1 MKKTL
6 KNVCDF
12 FTGTGFPV
20 IYQGK
25 TDGELPF
32 YKVGDVANN
41 VINGHVY
48 LKLCK
53 NYISRK
59 IAKDIKGIIVPKD
72 TIVFAKIGEA
82 LKLNRRSITSTECLI
97 DNNMLGICP
106 KNQIVRTKYFYYFL
120 KQLKMQNLAETTTV
134 PSVKKSTLENV
145 IINIPPLQ
153 NQLHI
158 ENILNTV
165 SNIIS
170 NYQKELTQL
179 DLLTQSLFV
188 EMFGDLKVNN
198 KHWNIVGFKDCA
210 TIDTKMV
217 HDFKGYGDYP
227 HIGIDC
233 IEKETGRLLGYRTI
247 SEDKVIS
254 GKYLFTPNHI
264 IYSKIRPNLNKV
276 AMPEFSGLCSADA
289 YPILVKEGICNR
301 EYLGYTLRSRYFLDY
316 ILTFSTRTNLPK
328 VNRKQVE
335 SFSLPLPPIELQ
347 EHFTSLV
354 KNIHKHKSVVQKSLD
369 ETQLLFDSLMQKYF
383 G

>member
-1 MKKTL
+1 M
-6 KNVCDF
+6 
-12 FTGTGFPV
+12 
-20 IYQGK
+20 
-25 TDGELPF
+25 
-32 YKVGDVANN
+32 
-41 VINGHVY
+41 
-48 LKLCK
+48 KLCK

-188 EMFGDLKVNN
+188 EMFGDTVINPLGWEEHKLEEYIDFLTSGSRGWAKYFVNEENELFLTIKNVKNN
-198 KHWNIVGFKDCA
+198 KIVLDDIQYIKAPKNKEAERTKVKCGDLLISITADLGRTGVIDKDISSRGAYINQHLSLVRLDQNRINPQYISYYLETDAGKRQFCSKNQNGVKAGLNFDAIKSLNIIV
-210 TIDTKMV
+210 
-217 HDFKGYGDYP
+217 
-227 HIGIDC
+227 
-233 IEKETGRLLGYRTI
+233 
-247 SEDKVIS
+247 
-254 GKYLFTPNHI
+254 
-264 IYSKIRPNLNKV
+264 
-276 AMPEFSGLCSADA
+276 
-289 YPILVKEGICNR
+289 
-301 EYLGYTLRSRYFLDY
+301 
-316 ILTFSTRTNLPK
+316 
-328 VNRKQVE
+328 
-335 SFSLPLPPIELQ
+335 PPIELQ
-347 EHFTSLV
+347 DDFV
-354 KNIHKHKSVVQKSLD
+354 KNIYFIDKHKSVVQKSLD

>member
-1 MKKTL
+1 MLLAKLVTNKKVNTNRGSSMKSFNEIIYDVTKFGRKIKTSDYMGNGKYPIIDQGKNLISGYTNEENDIFVDVPAIIFGDHTRILKYIDTPFFLGADGTKILKAKNENCNLKFIYYALKNIKIPDTGYNRHYKWLKESSIIYPAIEHQDKIVNILDRITSIITL
-6 KNVCDF
+6 KKQQLVF
-12 FTGTGFPV
+12 LE
-20 IYQGK
+20 K
-25 TDGELPF
+25 
-32 YKVGDVANN
+32 
-41 VINGHVY
+41 
-48 LKLCK
+48 LK
-53 NYISRK
+53 
-59 IAKDIKGIIVPKD
+59 
-72 TIVFAKIGEA
+72 
-82 LKLNRRSITSTECLI
+82 
-97 DNNMLGICP
+97 
-106 KNQIVRTKYFYYFL
+106 
-120 KQLKMQNLAETTTV
+120 
-134 PSVKKSTLENV
+134 
-145 IINIPPLQ
+145 
-153 NQLHI
+153 H
-158 ENILNTV
+158 
-165 SNIIS
+165 
-170 NYQKELTQL
+170 
-179 DLLTQSLFV
+179 SLFV

-217 HDFKGYGDYP
+217 HDFKGYGNYP

-354 KNIHKHKSVVQKSLD
+354 KNIHKHKSVIQKSLD